1 MFKPR
6 TLTVPQ
12 RLLLTPSGNQVES
25 YGLKGQIQTGKPSFT
40 PGDSQVP
47 IDMDADPTF
56 EDGSKRVTLKGQGSY
71 VLANDGTVTFLP
83 EPAFVGT
90 ATSSVVVRVDI
101 NGTPAKGTYTP
112 HVLDIVPNHA
122 KSEDVQGKT
131 QSATVG
137 ATDQTS
143 GQDLVPS
150 ASRPARLVDPFT
162 KEATDAKTVP
172 ALDDNG
178 KEIGSYTLDPLTGLV
193 TFQPNKDFVGQPQG
207 AAVVFQHESGLSVIA
222 RYQPYV
228 TPNPDSNDSGSSVSE
243 QSADA
248 SQPNERGKRPGIHL
262 PKTGESNTSF
272 WLATSLVTLALTLVF
287 FGRKV
292 KAEN

>member
-1 MFKPR
+1 M
-6 TLTVPQ
+6 
-12 RLLLTPSGNQVES
+12 
-25 YGLKGQIQTGKPSFT
+25 
-40 PGDSQVP
+40 
-47 IDMDADPTF
+47 
-56 EDGSKRVTLKGQGSY
+56 
-71 VLANDGTVTFLP
+71 
-83 EPAFVGT
+83 
-90 ATSSVVVRVDI
+90 
-101 NGTPAKGTYTP
+101 
-112 HVLDIVPNHA
+112 PNHA

-222 RYQPYV
+222 RYQPRKI
-228 TPNPDSNDSGSSVSE
+228 GR
-243 QSADA
+243 A
-248 SQPNERGKRPGIHL
+248 SCRER
-262 PKTGESNTSF
+262 
-272 WLATSLVTLALTLVF
+272 V
-287 FGRKV
+287 
-292 KAEN
+292 